1 MKRLLYGCAMG
12 LALNSLVLAQD
23 LPIRERRVFAFSEGG
38 SVRLQLSSGDYTIR
52 AGQRDRVVIQWKAN
66 SPEDEKDMKKIK
78 VGATVKGNA
87 ASLRTE
93 SPTKHAR
100 LVIEIPAR
108 SDLYLRMRAGDVSI
122 SGIDGNKDIHVT
134 AGDLKIDVPP
144 ASYSHVHASVTFG
157 DLQATPL
164 GISQDGIA
172 RSFDWNGTGKYT
184 LRATLFA
191 GDLTLG
197 PEHTH

>member
-12 LALNSLVLAQD
+12 FALNSLLLAQD
-23 LPIRERRVFAFSEGG
+23 VTIRERRVFAFSEGG
-38 SVRLQLSSGDYTIR
+38 SIHLQLSSGDYTVR
-52 AGQRDRVVIQWKAN
+52 AGQSDRVVIQWKAN

-78 VGATVKGNA
+78 VAATVKGNA
-87 ASLRTE
+87 ASIRTE
-93 SPTKHAR
+93 GPTKHAR

-108 SDLYLRMRAGDVSI
+108 SDLYLRMRAGDMRI
-122 SGIDGNKDIHVT
+122 TGIDGNKDIHMT
-134 AGDLKIDVPP
+134 AGDLKIDAPP

-157 DLQATPL
+157 DLQATAL

-172 RSFDWNGTGKYT
+172 RAFDWNGTGKYT

-197 PEHTH
+197 PEHAH